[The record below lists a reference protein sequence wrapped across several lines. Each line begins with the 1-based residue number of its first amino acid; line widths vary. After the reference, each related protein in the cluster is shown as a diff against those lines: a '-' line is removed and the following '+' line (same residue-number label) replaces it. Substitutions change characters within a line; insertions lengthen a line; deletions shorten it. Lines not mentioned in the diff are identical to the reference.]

1 MNKTNVKPA
10 QGKLGI
16 MVVGCGAVSTTFM
29 TGVLMARKG
38 LAKPVGSMTQY
49 DKMRVGRGA
58 DAKYL
63 HYSDIVP
70 LAKLDDIV
78 FGCWDVYPQNAYQ
91 AAMYAEVLKEKD
103 IEPVREELEQI
114 VPLKAAFDKN
124 YAKRLDGDNVK
135 QGLSRWQMVEAL
147 REDIRQ
153 FKVSDWT
160 SIRQHTLSLLFQELR
175 LFPEL
180 SALENVQIKNG
191 LTNHKSYKE
200 IEAWFERLGIA
211 DKMSAKVGRMSFGQ
225 QQRVA
230 MIRALVQPFD
240 FLMVDEPIS
249 HLDDVNSA
257 IMCDIMMEEARRQGA
272 GVIVT
277 SIGKHMNMS
286 YDKTFCL

>member
-1 MNKTNVKPA
+1 MNKIELHNTLPCVFEGRDVQSEIWLQDVTFQKGETILIEA
-10 QGKLGI
+10 SSGTGKSSLCSYIIGYRKDYLGNI
-16 MVVGCGAVSTTFM
+16 LFDG
-29 TGVLMARKG
+29 
-38 LAKPVGSMTQY
+38 
-49 DKMRVGRGA
+49 
-58 DAKYL
+58 
-63 HYSDIVP
+63 
-70 LAKLDDIV
+70 
-78 FGCWDVYPQNAYQ
+78 
-91 AAMYAEVLKEKD
+91 KD
-103 IEPVREELEQI
+103 IHQYR
-114 VPLKAAFDKN
+114 
-124 YAKRLDGDNVK
+124 
-135 QGLSRWQMVEAL
+135 
-147 REDIRQ
+147 
-153 FKVSDWT
+153 VSDWT

-191 LTNHKSYKE
+191 LTGHKNNKE
-200 IEAWFERLGIA
+200 IEEYFERLGIA

-257 IMCDIMMEEARRQGA
+257 IMCETMMEEVRRQGA

-286 YDKTFCL
+286 YDKTYRL